1 MTETHICDCMKAD
14 GDIVPVTVSGKTVG
28 ISHLKAACAAVQ
40 EAGLS
45 GKAAADELLAQVKKH
60 NYIPPAAES
69 AYRDALF
76 DYYQKAQPKKTG
88 LLAKMKQTFAS
99 GDCCC
104 GVRIVEKK
112 E

>member
-1 MTETHICDCMKAD
+1 MKTD
-14 GDIVPVTVSGKTVG
+14 GGVVPVTVSGKTVG
-28 ISHLKAACAAVQ
+28 ISGLKAACSAVQ

-45 GKAAADELLAQVKKH
+45 GNAAADELLARVKKH

-69 AYRDALF
+69 AYREALS
-76 DYYQKAQPKKTG
+76 DYYQKNCQKKSG
-88 LLAKMKQTFAS
+88 FFAKMKQTFAS